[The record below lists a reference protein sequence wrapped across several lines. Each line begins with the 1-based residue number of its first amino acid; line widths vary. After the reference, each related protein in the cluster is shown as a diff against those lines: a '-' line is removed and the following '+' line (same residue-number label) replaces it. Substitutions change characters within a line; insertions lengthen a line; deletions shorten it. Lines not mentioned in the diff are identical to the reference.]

1 MIIKNRDRTMNY
13 TTRIISGP
21 RRIQKG
27 LFLLAVLL
35 LPLGFWG
42 CGGAEAEAPQDAA
55 AYTRV
60 LNVEVATVEESSF
73 TEIIRLTGTVQ
84 ADKDVVVSAEE
95 SGVIREITV
104 DKGYWVEAGQA
115 MFRLD
120 DELLKAQVDQ
130 ARALSNL
137 AQETW
142 DRRKRLFEQDQVGSE
157 LAYLEAKYASEQAAA
172 NLNLL
177 EHRLARTVIRAPI
190 SGVLDSREI
199 EVGTMVG
206 PGTPVARIV
215 DTNPVKITG
224 GVPERYAADVR
235 TGTEATVVF
244 DVLPDDAFAGRISYV
259 GAVVDAGNRTFPVEL
274 RLRNP
279 GGIIKPEMV
288 ANIEVTRRTIDEAM
302 IIPQEALV
310 RVEDGY
316 IVFVV
321 EEEGGV
327 DMVRSR
333 VVALGPAQQNEVVI
347 QSGLEPGDRIIV
359 VGQQSISAGDQ
370 VNVVSGR

>member
-1 MIIKNRDRTMNY
+1 MNY

-359 VGQQSISAGDQ
+359 VGQQSVSAGDQ